1 MKLLPTIPRILSII
15 AIAFVSLFALDS
27 FDHGS
32 LNEKIQAFLI
42 HLIPSFIL
50 LIVLAIAWRKELI
63 GGIVYILIGI
73 TLSPFIF
80 INNYRM
86 NNSFL
91 ISFEIIS
98 MITFPF
104 ILSGTLFV
112 LSHFRNKNTS
122 LQ

>member
-32 LNEKIQAFLI
+32 LIEKIQAFLI

-50 LIVLAIAWRKELI
+50 MIILAIAWRKELI

-112 LSHFRNKNTS
+112 LSHFRNKNAS

>member
-1 MKLLPTIPRILSII
+1 MKFLPTIPRILSII

-32 LNEKIQAFLI
+32 LHEKIQAFLI

-50 LIVLAIAWRKELI
+50 MIILAIAWRKELI
-63 GGIVYILIGI
+63 GGILYILIGI
-73 TLSPFIF
+73 ILSPFIF
-80 INNYRM
+80 IHNYRM

-112 LSHFRNKNTS
+112 LSHFRNKNTT